1 VFNLSKVLPVLSPGI
16 PLPEDKGTAIASP
29 FRRLDAE
36 KLAAAKADLMKKEAE
51 CIIRRSSCHGA
62 SPLHLVKKPDG
73 FWRLCIN
80 FWPLNGINILDTFS
94 LPNMMDFSATLDSKM
109 FKIDLRKGYFQ
120 ILKNPDD
127 IPKTAIITILLSL
140 SSCTFLLDSGM
151 QGVPFSR

>member
-1 VFNLSKVLPVLSPGI
+1 
-16 PLPEDKGTAIASP
+16 
-29 FRRLDAE
+29 
-36 KLAAAKADLMKKEAE
+36 
-51 CIIRRSSCHGA
+51 
-62 SPLHLVKKPDG
+62 
-73 FWRLCIN
+73 
-80 FWPLNGINILDTFS
+80 
-94 LPNMMDFSATLDSKM
+94 MMDFSATLDSKM

>member
-62 SPLHLVKKPDG
+62 SPLHLVKKPV
-73 FWRLCIN
+73 
-80 FWPLNGINILDTFS
+80 
-94 LPNMMDFSATLDSKM
+94 AVH
-109 FKIDLRKGYFQ
+109 Q
-120 ILKNPDD
+120 
-127 IPKTAIITILLSL
+127 LLAA
-140 SSCTFLLDSGM
+140 
-151 QGVPFSR
+151 QRH